1 MSFISRFPCTNLRI
15 RIVHQFATL
24 RQLKQEVAM
33 FAIRLLAAVG
43 VLSMCTMAFAAAAK
57 IQTHSGV
64 IEGTT
69 EGDLRI
75 FKGIPFAQPPVGEL
89 RWKEPQPVAK
99 WQGVR
104 ETTRFAARC
113 MQRPLFSDMM
123 FRSNG
128 ISEDCLYLNVWT
140 PAKSAHDKLPVLVYF
155 YGGGFQ
161 AGDGSEYRYDGA
173 HMAEKGIVAITVN
186 YRLDVFGMLAHP
198 ELTQESAHHSSGNYA
213 LLDQSAAL
221 HWVHDNIA
229 AFGGDPRKITIAGE
243 SAGSSSVSA
252 QMASPLSRNLI
263 AGAIGESGSML
274 RVTTSLSEA
283 EQAGVKYASMLGAN
297 SIAAL
302 RAMPA
307 DQLLQAAANDSLPKL
322 GMIVDGYFFPKA
334 PLAIFQ
340 SGEQAHVPLLA
351 GTNSQESAA
360 DGILGQQPMTV
371 TNYRAALRALYA
383 DRADEVF
390 GLYPARSDAEVADA
404 ARELASDRFLAL
416 STWKWVDVHARTSK
430 KPTFYYYYAH
440 PRPVTR
446 ADLNAPKP
454 TGAVHSAEIEY
465 VMGNLRTNP
474 VFAWTDD
481 DRKVSQIMQAYFA
494 NFVRTG
500 NPNGKG
506 LVRWNAYNSSD
517 SHPRLTIDVE
527 PQLLPDT
534 RRTRYQAMDKLP
546 NDSED

>member
-1 MSFISRFPCTNLRI
+1 
-15 RIVHQFATL
+15 
-24 RQLKQEVAM
+24 M
-33 FAIRLLAAVG
+33 FALRLLAVVCACSIATSALAASSKVQTRSG
-43 VLSMCTMAFAAAAK
+43 VL
-57 IQTHSGV
+57 
-64 IEGTT
+64 EGTT

-75 FKGIPFAQPPVGEL
+75 FKGIPFAQPPVGAL

-104 ETTRFAARC
+104 EATRFAPRC

-128 ISEDCLYLNVWT
+128 VSEDCLYLNVWT
-140 PAKSAHDKLPVLVYF
+140 PAKSGNAKLPVLVYF
-155 YGGGFQ
+155 YGGGYR

-173 HMAEKGIVAITVN
+173 NMAEKGIVAITVN

-198 ELTQESAHHSSGNYA
+198 ELTKESAHHSSGNYT

-229 AFGGDPRKITIAGE
+229 TFGGDPKKITIAGE

-252 QMASPLSRNLI
+252 QMASPLSRGLI
-263 AGAIGESGSML
+263 AGAIGESGSIL
-274 RVTTSLSEA
+274 GVTTPLSEA
-283 EQAGVKYASMLGAN
+283 EQNGTKYASMLGAN
-297 SIAAL
+297 SLAAL

-322 GMIVDGYFFPKA
+322 SMIVDGYFFPKA
-334 PLAIFQ
+334 PLEIYKDA
-340 SGEQAHVPLLA
+340 EQAHVPLLA

-360 DGILGQQPMTV
+360 DAILEQQPMTV
-371 TNYRAALRALYA
+371 TNYRAALQRLYGN
-383 DRADEVF
+383 RADEVF
-390 GLYPARSDAEVADA
+390 ALYPATTDKEVADA
-404 ARELASDRFLAL
+404 ARELASDRFLGL
-416 STWKWVDVHARTSK
+416 STWKWVDLHARTSNQ
-430 KPTFYYYYAH
+430 PTFYYYYSH

-446 ADLNAPKP
+446 TDLNAPKP

-481 DRKVSQIMQAYFA
+481 DRKVSELMQAYFA
-494 NFVRTG
+494 NFIRTG

-506 LVRWNAYNSSD
+506 LVHWDAYNSSD

-527 PQLLPDT
+527 PQLQPDT
-534 RRTRYQAMDKLP
+534 RRARYQAMDQLP
-546 NDSED
+546 NESED